1 MDFIFDKDVLQD
13 MQTII
18 SLYKKFDR
26 YKDNTRES
34 LYYHILPSIKL
45 KQYKIHKDKDGNVI
59 AFTNWAFLDK
69 EAEEQFI
76 KTASIEDDKWNSGN
90 KAWHIDTVCVKDIKK
105 VMAWTKNHFKKI
117 LKVGEG
123 LNWLRVDNND
133 NIYRKAIK
141 FKREF
146 HNG

>member
-1 MDFIFDKDVLQD
+1 MDFIFDKGTLQD

-45 KQYKIHKDKDGNVI
+45 KQYKIHKHGDEVI

-76 KTASIEDDKWNSGN
+76 KTASIENDKWNSGN
-90 KAWHIDTVCVKDIKK
+90 KTWHIDTVCVKDIKK
-105 VMAWTKNHFKKI
+105 VMRWTKKYFTN
-117 LKVGEG
+117 LLG
-123 LNWLRVDNND
+123 LGKPVHWLRVDDND
-133 NIYRKAIK
+133 NIYRKTTRYTKEIYK
-141 FKREF
+141 
-146 HNG
+146 